1 MAGQGSAE
9 RVILGNRGQRVWAFM
24 HAGLWV
30 NTSYLGMWKKNLKKI
45 WRIAPWGIDG
55 YDATWV
61 ELMAVI
67 CTKWRWA
74 DRKEGCVEVMIIRWE
89 RTHTHTERCWHRQA
103 QGMHDSAGAG
113 VQSVCNGDMLNV
125 QLVLTL
131 LFWRIFQKKD
141 KGSLDI
147 MASPPPFVKN
157 HEQWSQVKWSHH
169 YLYSTFYTIQIVSK

>member
-1 MAGQGSAE
+1 MAGQGSDE

-45 WRIAPWGIDG
+45 WRIAPSGIDG

-74 DRKEGCVEVMIIRWE
+74 DRKKCSVDVMIIRWE
-89 RTHTHTERCWHRQA
+89 HTHTLSAAGTGRHRGCTTA
-103 QGMHDSAGAG
+103 AGAG

-125 QLVLTL
+125 QLDLPF

-141 KGSLDI
+141 EDSVNRVG
-147 MASPPPFVKN
+147 
-157 HEQWSQVKWSHH
+157 EQWRHSVGGSSVSMKLVPSTKSQ
-169 YLYSTFYTIQIVSK
+169 

>member
-1 MAGQGSAE
+1 MKGLYWVTVS
-9 RVILGNRGQRVWAFM
+9 QRVWAFM

-45 WRIAPWGIDG
+45 WRIAPSGIDG

-74 DRKEGCVEVMIIRWE
+74 DRKKCSVDVMIIRWE
-89 RTHTHTERCWHRQA
+89 HTHTHTECCWHRQA
-103 QGMHDSAGAG
+103 QGMHDSASAA

-125 QLVLTL
+125 QLDLPF

-141 KGSLDI
+141 EDSVNRVGELWRHSVGGSSVSMTLVP
-147 MASPPPFVKN
+147 STK
-157 HEQWSQVKWSHH
+157 SQ
-169 YLYSTFYTIQIVSK
+169 